1 MRCCEVGWWLASIQW
16 FAEVEN
22 CSIVDSQLTCIS
34 FTHSRDI
41 YRLAANEQFF
51 LKGNHLQ
58 RMNKAICTT
67 PLLIQRSA
75 YGVIIYSSAIVETKL
90 IKTNKYI
97 DTNIIDSFKSRTM
110 SLHVLILTVNRN
122 CPFIP
127 IDITYVQADAA
138 YIEVTYTIFCGQMY
152 YTVVSF
158 LWTASWGGRL
168 FGYPAKTCA

>member
-1 MRCCEVGWWLASIQW
+1 
-16 FAEVEN
+16 
-22 CSIVDSQLTCIS
+22 
-34 FTHSRDI
+34 
-41 YRLAANEQFF
+41 
-51 LKGNHLQ
+51 
-58 RMNKAICTT
+58 MNKAICTT

-158 LWTASWGGRL
+158 L
-168 FGYPAKTCA
+168 